1 MTTTTLSIT
10 VTKSGRRPQIRF
22 HKLSEVGFIGLA
34 VGRFNL
40 NRDVPKAEIA
50 GQESLGAHEEI
61 VVRRLRRTDQ
71 VNAKGV
77 SA

>member
-22 HKLSEVGFIGLA
+22 HKLTEVGFIGLA

-40 NRDVPKAEIA
+40 NRDVPKVEIA
-50 GQESLGAHEEI
+50 GQESLGARGD
-61 VVRRLRRTDQ
+61 RRAASPPHGPGER
-71 VNAKGV
+71 
-77 SA
+77 